1 MNLNALYN
9 TEITIQIRD
18 SAIVIGFRQKS
29 VAVGFQFFNPE
40 GDEITMFTMR
50 YNQEVEVSIKPVDA
64 AGNDAPVDG
73 IPAWSLSSP
82 DFAHIKSTAADG
94 LKAVIAGDKPGSFQ
108 VNVTGD
114 ADLGTGVIPI
124 VSMLDMTLQPGQ
136 ATGFEMQTGTPTD
149 QVPASTKK
157 SK

>member
-50 YNQEVEVSIKPVDA
+50 YNQEVEVSIKP
-64 AGNDAPVDG
+64 
-73 IPAWSLSSP
+73 PAWSLSSP

>member
-1 MNLNALYN
+1 MNFNALYN
-9 TEITIQIRD
+9 TEITIQIQD
-18 SAIVIGFRQKS
+18 SAIVIGFRPK
-29 VAVGFQFFNPE
+29 AIATRFQFFNPE
-40 GDEITMFTMR
+40 GEPITMFTMR

-73 IPAWSLSSP
+73 VPEWSLSSS
-82 DFAHIKSTAADG
+82 DFAHIKSTTPDG
-94 LKAVIAGDKPGSFQ
+94 LKSVIAGDKPGSFQ

-149 QVPASTKK
+149 QAPATTKK